1 MPAAQ
6 IYRTD
11 YAVSLTQAEDVV
23 KQLGEVR
30 EAVRRD
36 VQGAARSLC

>member
-6 IYRTD
+6 ICHTD

-30 EAVRRD
+30 EAVQRD